1 MIASRWP
8 WSTSGSRTQ
17 KTLPFFFFFQAEDG
31 IRDVAV
37 TGFRRVLF
45 RSRMRAGLVLWLGLV
60 AARPGAAQDRWQL
73 TLNSGT
79 TLWDLSLV
87 KLAGDTLVVRHAD
100 STYALPLAQVDEI
113 RLVQKST
120 RHITPEPGRYGGQLG
135 GADDEVHRLTLHTLP
150 ERREILQQI
159 FKAHPPTA
167 SP

>member
-1 MIASRWP
+1 
-8 WSTSGSRTQ
+8 
-17 KTLPFFFFFQAEDG
+17 
-31 IRDVAV
+31 
-37 TGFRRVLF
+37 
-45 RSRMRAGLVLWLGLV
+45 MRAWVLLWLGMLI
-60 AARPGAAQDRWQL
+60 ARRGVAQDRWQL

-87 KLAGDTLVVRHAD
+87 KLTGDTLVVRHAD

-120 RHITPEPGRYGGQLG
+120 RHITPEPGRYGGVLG
-135 GADDEVHRLTLHTLP
+135 GADDEVYRLTLNTLP

-159 FKAHPPTA
+159 FKAHPP